1 MTVAAIAARS
11 RPYFGVEVLDY
22 LLASLMLEVNVD
34 IRWLVPFPADE
45 ALKEHAHAR
54 GIDFG
59 DAQGIANG

>member
-1 MTVAAIAARS
+1 
-11 RPYFGVEVLDY
+11 
-22 LLASLMLEVNVD
+22 MLEVNVD

-45 ALKEHAHAR
+45 AFKEHAHAR